1 MFMLE
6 TEDLGELFMM
16 LFEELQSSQG
26 LRNMYSALILHFRK
40 EQTECAANTYFAI
53 GATLGS
59 GGEFAGCQVVLLAGG
74 DRIRFA
80 GFKNCVSSV

>member
-26 LRNMYSALILHFRK
+26 
-40 EQTECAANTYFAI
+40 FAI

-59 GGEFAGCQVVLLAGG
+59 GGEFAGRQVVLLAGG
-74 DRIRFA
+74 DGIRFA